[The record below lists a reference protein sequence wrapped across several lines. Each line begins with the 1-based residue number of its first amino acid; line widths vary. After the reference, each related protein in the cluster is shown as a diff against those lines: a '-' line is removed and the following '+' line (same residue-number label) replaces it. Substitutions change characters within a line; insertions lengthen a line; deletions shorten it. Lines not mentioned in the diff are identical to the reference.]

1 MSVEL
6 KFAINLA
13 REAGA
18 LIFDAS
24 RSEDLILDLKNNV
37 ELVTSADTAVDLLIC
52 ERIKSKFPNHII
64 ISEES
69 SPNVDSVLNTVSP
82 FWIVDPIDGTVN
94 FAHGL
99 LNVVSLRSGW
109 YTTLLQT
116 NCSRLGA
123 DRVRR

>member
-99 LNVVSLRSGW
+99 S
-109 YTTLLQT
+109 
-116 NCSRLGA
+116 
-123 DRVRR
+123 